1 MEATEE
7 KVVLKGL
14 QEMKRIARVRA
25 AKKRVAASN
34 AERKLKLADV
44 VLKYLETLKDNPEY
58 GPDNVNAL
66 IREFEVK
73 KQLIKLRIDKIRES
87 ERAWEAKAEEIERK
101 IEELKGENH
110 G

>member
-1 MEATEE
+1 
-7 KVVLKGL
+7 VLKGL

-25 AKKRVAASN
+25 AKKRVAATN
-34 AERKLKLADV
+34 AERKLKLADA
-44 VLKYLETLKDNPEY
+44 VLQFLQTIRDDPEY

-87 ERAWEAKAEEIERK
+87 EKAWEAKAEEIEKR
-101 IEELKGENH
+101 IEELKG
-110 G
+110 GRDGGRGG